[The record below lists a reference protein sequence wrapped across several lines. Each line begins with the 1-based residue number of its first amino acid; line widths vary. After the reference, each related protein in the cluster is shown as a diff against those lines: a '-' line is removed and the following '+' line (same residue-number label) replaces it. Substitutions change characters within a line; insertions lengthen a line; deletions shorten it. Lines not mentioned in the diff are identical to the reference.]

1 MQEHNPRT
9 PGIQILTPEEERGY
23 AFNRHLELGLRSENI
38 RLRKA
43 LNEKNLQMKA
53 VIDDCTAKMQSLV
66 EKYRKH
72 DDQRKAHYARF
83 EEEYDAMKE
92 YFDSFS
98 EELREAMDDES
109 FSDNDRKAVLKL
121 YQHWYSYKKESATLR
136 GKISTGR
143 QGIKGIL
150 KDAEILTGLVQKER
164 DIHNIE
170 AVTDRVAVLRQ
181 HLDTLKTALEE

>member
-1 MQEHNPRT
+1 MQEQTPRT

-98 EELREAMDDES
+98 EELRKAMDDES

-143 QGIKGIL
+143 HGIKGIL

>member
-1 MQEHNPRT
+1 MQEQTPRT

-72 DDQRKAHYARF
+72 DDQRKAYYARF

-98 EELREAMDDES
+98 EELRKAMDDES

-121 YQHWYSYKKESATLR
+121 YQHWYSYKKESATLW

-170 AVTDRVAVLRQ
+170 AVTDRVTVLRQ